1 MFRAHPT
8 LVVDLMRGLGV
19 DIPPYSRIIFG
30 DPALGKVKPTTLA
43 ADLVLELCDAAGR
56 PLLATILEVQLTPE
70 DRKLATWP
78 AYLTTHRER
87 RGCDT
92 CILVLTPSR
101 EVAAWARRPIRLGPG
116 NPGFRVLVLG
126 PDQVPLVTGSAEA
139 VANPTLSALSAITRG
154 NDPEGLPVLTA
165 ALEALA
171 VIDSTTAKVYFH
183 LIVKA
188 LTEPRRRAL
197 EELIMLR
204 DIAERI
210 PDPEIFARL
219 DAQHVQE
226 GRMLSV
232 LRVLE
237 VRRIALTPEQHAQIK
252 MCRDPERLD
261 VWLERAVTA
270 NSAADLFFDADP
282 R

>member
-1 MFRAHPT
+1 MFRTHPT
-8 LVVDLMRGLGV
+8 VVVDLLHGLGV
-19 DIPPYSRIIFG
+19 DVPPYATIHFG
-30 DPALGKVKPTTLA
+30 DPALGQVKPTTLA
-43 ADLVLELCDAAGR
+43 ADLVIELCDAAGR
-56 PLLATILEVQLTPE
+56 PVLATILEVQLTPE

-101 EVAAWARRPIRLGPG
+101 EVAAWARRSIRLGPG
-116 NPGFRVLVLG
+116 NPEFRVLSLG
-126 PDQVPLVTGSAEA
+126 PDEVPLVTESAEA
-139 VANPTLSALSAITRG
+139 VANPTLAALSAITRG
-154 NDPEGLPVLTA
+154 NDPEGVAVLTA

-171 VIDSTTAKVYFH
+171 VIDSTTAKVYLH

-197 EELIMLR
+197 EDLIMLR
-204 DIAERI
+204 EIAERI
-210 PDPEIFARL
+210 PDPIFPRLADLREQKARN
-219 DAQHVQE
+219 
-226 GRMLSV
+226 RSV

-237 VRRIALTPEQHAQIK
+237 VRRVALTPEQYEQIRVC
-252 MCRDPERLD
+252 MDPEQTD
-261 VWLERAVTA
+261 IWLERAATA

-282 R
+282 K